1 MWPIPGPLAQAVV
14 RVCLSAPKRS
24 KKLSSKKSTFF
35 ACSAESV
42 CHLWLGYPQKPF
54 AVFIDSVD
62 ETAVLL
68 NMIQ

>member
-14 RVCLSAPKRS
+14 RVCLFASKRS
-24 KKLSSKKSTFF
+24 KKLSSKKATFF
-35 ACSAESV
+35 VSSAESV